1 MFVNDKKAHVEEKQ
15 PYFVLQN
22 NQGICRKI
30 LDEFDLDPQSGHI
43 INGHV
48 PVKMGEN
55 PVKGEGL
62 LFMID
67 GGISKAYQ
75 PKTGI
80 GGYTFIFSSRYMAFA
95 KHSPEEWKN
104 NIELPTISE
113 VELMKHRVL
122 IEETDNGA
130 EIKDKVNALEAL
142 LEAYRSGQIKE
153 RR

>member
-1 MFVNDKKAHVEEKQ
+1 MAE
-15 PYFVLQN
+15 
-22 NQGICRKI
+22 G
-30 LDEFDLDPQSGHI
+30 GHI

-48 PVKMGEN
+48 PVKIGEN

-130 EIKDKVNALEAL
+130 EIKEKVKALEAL